1 MRVHEYAPPID
12 VLSAQVDRGFAF
24 VPEAACEKLLL
35 ERKKKLPDGSEKDVD
50 QKTML
55 ALACTAA
62 IKPAMTAEDVSKAM
76 NRAFLAEH
84 PDCYSTLQV
93 DEDALSDVVEK
104 GEAQKM
110 AEYKIQVQKSK
121 AKKALVMQTR
131 DNFVHKYF
139 KRSSHPKW
147 TATQRR
153 QPRWL
158 PDQDTA
164 STLVITAWIMKHCPP
179 DVDVQCDDYNGR
191 WRVIAPTLDWKSI
204 SWTRRGYE
212 LASMEVIHQAWLYQ
226 YDYNGLRSPFNLD
239 ELAEKFLE

>member
-35 ERKKKLPDGSEKDVD
+35 EREKKLPDGSEKDVD

-76 NRAFLAEH
+76 NRAFLTEH

-104 GEAQKM
+104 GEAQNM
-110 AEYKIQVQKSK
+110 A
-121 AKKALVMQTR
+121 
-131 DNFVHKYF
+131 
-139 KRSSHPKW
+139 
-147 TATQRR
+147 
-153 QPRWL
+153 
-158 PDQDTA
+158 
-164 STLVITAWIMKHCPP
+164 
-179 DVDVQCDDYNGR
+179 
-191 WRVIAPTLDWKSI
+191 
-204 SWTRRGYE
+204 
-212 LASMEVIHQAWLYQ
+212 
-226 YDYNGLRSPFNLD
+226 
-239 ELAEKFLE
+239 